1 MFNKFSLNFYT
12 LTTLF
17 PSFPTLPKHKSVGL
31 LVDKLIIATGGGVWC
46 MSLAAKQV
54 VNMQDK
60 YCADFFLPPHLFS
73 FIMKESFCAGL
84 ALARGAAA
92 KNSLSDILHFNLQDA
107 PLSDSSLIKYLSLP
121 SAGFTVTVTVI

>member
-1 MFNKFSLNFYT
+1 M
-12 LTTLF
+12 
-17 PSFPTLPKHKSVGL
+17 VG
-31 LVDKLIIATGGGVWC
+31 C
-46 MSLAAKQV
+46 MSIAAKQ

-60 YCADFFLPPHLFS
+60 YYADFFLPSDLFS

-84 ALARGAAA
+84 ALGRGAAT

>member
-31 LVDKLIIATGGGVWC
+31 PVDKLIIATGGGVWC

-60 YCADFFLPPHLFS
+60 YCAEFFLPSNLFS

-84 ALARGAAA
+84 ALGRGAAA
-92 KNSLSDILHFNLQDA
+92 KNSLSDILHFNLQ
-107 PLSDSSLIKYLSLP
+107 SLPHSLAHHSYIKYN
-121 SAGFTVTVTVI
+121 I